1 LSDIRSTIKNDWMLV
16 MRMRDL
22 FEFRGRTL
30 RTCLVLSG
38 LAMGAMV
45 GPVAAVMH
53 DGEEHASSVA
63 ATGNLSVEG
72 DIVGSVKRHRA
83 HKASLRHRAKA
94 RKAKRQTVHI
104 WKDKQ
109 DVLDGLASFYVDDTK
124 TASGERFDNNAMA
137 AAHRTL
143 PFGTLL
149 RVTDLDSGNAI
160 TVRVND
166 RGPYVEGR
174 CIDLTSAAA
183 SALGI
188 TKERG
193 IAKVKLEV
201 VEQQTAELASASEP
215 MVAKVEQ
222 TADANAASKA
232 VVE

>member
-1 LSDIRSTIKNDWMLV
+1 MLV

-22 FEFRGRTL
+22 FEVRGRTL

-38 LAMGAMV
+38 IAMCAMV
-45 GPVAAVMH
+45 GPVAAVVH
-53 DGEEHASSVA
+53 DGEEHAAGLTA
-63 ATGNLSVEG
+63 AGNLNVDG
-72 DIVGSVKRHRA
+72 DIVGSVKRHRG

-94 RKAKRQTVHI
+94 KKAKRAKVRI

-109 DVLDGLASFYVDDTK
+109 DVLDGIASFYVDDTQ
-124 TASGERFDNNAMA
+124 TASGEKFDNNAMA

-143 PFGTLL
+143 PFGTRL
-149 RVTDLDSGNAI
+149 RVTDLDTGNAI
-160 TVRVND
+160 TVRIND

-183 SALGI
+183 DALGI
-188 TKERG
+188 TKTRG

-201 VEQQTAELASASEP
+201 VEPSAELGVSKP
-215 MVAKVEQ
+215 VVAKVEQ
-222 TADANAASKA
+222 AASLDTADKA